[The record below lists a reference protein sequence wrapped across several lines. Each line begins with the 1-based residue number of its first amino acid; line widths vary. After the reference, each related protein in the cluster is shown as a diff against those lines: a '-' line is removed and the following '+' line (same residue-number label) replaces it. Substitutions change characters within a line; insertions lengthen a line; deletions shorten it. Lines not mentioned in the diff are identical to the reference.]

1 MGMIPRRTWALLQQR
16 SALALFL
23 VTLSGLVAGI
33 VASLAGASGIAYA
46 AWLASAACG
55 LGYAVWSAA
64 ESLRHGRLGVDIIAF
79 SVPTTHT

>member
-1 MGMIPRRTWALLQQR
+1 MGMIARRTWALLEQR

-33 VASLAGASGIAYA
+33 VASLAGASGIAHA

-64 ESLRHGRLGVDIIAF
+64 ESLRHGGLGVDIIAF